1 MVVIQNV
8 FAIGDVTVVSAD
20 FVATPGTYNNESG
33 TISPVRVDYAVE
45 WTTLDSMQW
54 IEPDHYPGGWD
65 FLGAL
70 HLAWAYLDSNGPGT
84 ITPVYCDWLENAS
97 GERWEC
103 DFGECYE
110 YTGTETLA
118 VQTDSSDTFYLLRHA
133 TRSSGTMFLS
143 LPQGSIRLYLI
154 GDEFNWEEIYLRRRP
169 AEFCG
174 GTGCPRID
182 EYTNLNDYF
191 EGNVPGDIHLLQHRD
206 IIVPSVESAPPPA
219 PGITFMDWIAPGDTT
234 GKNWLPTPED
244 TIGLKFKL
252 ITSDP
257 GATHRFTFVIF
268 DISAWQGEAMNYPA
282 PPVAAPW
289 HTGDSL
295 KPPRSLDGSDYDFDY
310 WLAEPEQ
317 YEIKVVDMLVKG
329 KSRDMFSNEGWTQF
343 IDSLRA
349 RDLFGKPIGRS
360 RKTIIART
368 RNAVTTE
375 HTLRLV
381 ARDYA
386 AHCLVA
392 PFVEGNG
399 KSNSMAYATG
409 LGDTVN
415 YVSVPRD
422 EDGYYAYAY
431 NFGDYLADA
440 WEEKVFAG
448 DSLRKHWPFMHPDSM
463 GSPRAKW
470 EDDDIYLRG
479 RPHNGDDLLNFE
491 EYRGYWVA
499 TDSTRQNDPNLHK
512 HIRCSPVSKDV
523 FVYFHSAFDTV
534 VVYPNFFGSIA
545 PGYVYNLHD
554 SAHFHL
560 TDYSEL
566 YKRPVDDP
574 IRFDD
579 HKSVS
584 YARLSHAGLYP
595 PLFIPADSLPRDSS
609 IEFYGEAQIVSGWPW
624 IPEEGDWYNIAGLTI
639 VTDSVRLIPGS
650 MSWNIPREVSRFVIH
665 QPSFVYF
672 YKHLTDYAITD
683 PNGWTNWTD
692 DIVPVLKGILAHE
705 VGHAVGLMHPMGAEH
720 PNYIMGIVDWNESH
734 LIPNLPYYST
744 EDRQRYSVTKR

>member
-268 DISAWQGEAMNYPA
+268 DISAWQGKAMNYPA

-463 GSPRAKW
+463 GDSTVRY
-470 EDDDIYLRG
+470 EDDDHFLVGRG
-479 RPHNGDDLLNFE
+479 FDGDDLLNFE
-491 EYRGYWVA
+491 EYRGFWVA
-499 TDSTRQNDPNLHK
+499 ADSTQPHDTLNYK
-512 HIRCSPVSKDV
+512 HVRCEPRLKDV
-523 FVYFHSAFDTV
+523 LVYFHPMLEADQFVYFFEDLYPGHIHALDTSLRV
-534 VVYPNFFGSIA
+534 HY
-545 PGYVYNLHD
+545 
-554 SAHFHL
+554 
-560 TDYSEL
+560 TDYNTLFGIGIDS
-566 YKRPVDDP
+566 
-574 IRFDD
+574 
-579 HKSVS
+579 
-584 YARLSHAGLYP
+584 SHAWEALKPASSNRKGATSTYP
-595 PLFIPADSLPRDSS
+595 PLFIPDDTIRYSNSYSVAQLVTFWPWFPALGTFTKPYGGWMRPNSKPDFINLSDSS
-609 IEFYGEAQIVSGWPW
+609 GIGYITTHVRHICVNFPYFERRLSQSQHYQSNLEDWEDEAG
-624 IPEEGDWYNIAGLTI
+624 A
-639 VTDSVRLIPGS
+639 
-650 MSWNIPREVSRFVIH
+650 
-665 QPSFVYF
+665 
-672 YKHLTDYAITD
+672 
-683 PNGWTNWTD
+683 
-692 DIVPVLKGILAHE
+692 VLKQVIAHE
-705 VGHAVGLMHPMGAEH
+705 FGHAVGLTHPQGSESKFGMMGPIHFVSGRFVQVPDSFSQVERSRFT
-720 PNYIMGIVDWNESH
+720 IRKE
-734 LIPNLPYYST
+734 
-744 EDRQRYSVTKR
+744 